1 MGNLPVRLK
10 FYVQKGKYTLIS
22 TSAIIDPSAQ
32 IAPNVEIGPFTV
44 IGPDVVIEEGTV
56 ISSHVVVKGPTK
68 IGKNNRIFQFCTI
81 GEDCQDKKFAG
92 EPTRLEIGDNNIF
105 REACTVHRGTTQ
117 DNSLTK
123 IGSNNLFMVNVHIA
137 HDVILA
143 DNCILAND
151 TNIAGHVH
159 IGDYAILG
167 GASQV
172 HQFVKIGA
180 HSMCG
185 TGSIVLKDVPSFI
198 MANGNSAKPHGIN
211 IEGLK
216 RRGFEK
222 ADIRVLRNAYK
233 SVYRK
238 GLTLDEALLELKDL
252 VEESSSVQTFIDS
265 INVSTRGII
274 R

>member
-1 MGNLPVRLK
+1 M
-10 FYVQKGKYTLIS
+10 IHS
-22 TSAIIDPSAQ
+22 TAIIDPSAQ
-32 IAPNVEIGPFTV
+32 IAADVEIGPWTIV
-44 IGPDVVIEEGTV
+44 GPDVVIGEGTV
-56 ISSHVVVKGPTK
+56 VGPHVVIKGPTT
-68 IGKNNRIFQFCTI
+68 IGKNNKIFQFCTI

-92 EPTRLEIGDNNIF
+92 EPTRLEIGDDNIF
-105 REACTVHRGTTQ
+105 REACTVHRGTIQ
-117 DNSLTK
+117 DESLTK

-137 HDVILA
+137 HDVIA
-143 DNCILAND
+143 GDNCIFAND

-185 TGSIVLKDVPSFI
+185 TGSIVLKDVPAYI

-222 ADIRVLRNAYK
+222 SDIQALRKAYK
-233 SVYRK
+233 AIYRQS
-238 GLTLDEALLELKDL
+238 LTVDEALAELEALKADSDSVNL
-252 VEESSSVQTFIDS
+252 LIESIQQ
-265 INVSTRGII
+265 STRGII

>member
-1 MGNLPVRLK
+1 M
-10 FYVQKGKYTLIS
+10 IHS
-22 TSAIIDPSAQ
+22 TAIIDPSAQ
-32 IAPNVEIGPFTV
+32 IAADVEIGPWTIV
-44 IGPDVVIEEGTV
+44 GPDVVIGEGTV
-56 ISSHVVVKGPTK
+56 VGPHVVIKGPTT
-68 IGKNNRIFQFCTI
+68 IGKNNKIFQFCTI

-92 EPTRLEIGDNNIF
+92 EPTRLEIGDDNIF
-105 REACTVHRGTTQ
+105 REACTVHRGTIQ
-117 DNSLTK
+117 DESLTK

-137 HDVILA
+137 HDVIA
-143 DNCILAND
+143 GDNCIFAND

-185 TGSIVLKDVPSFI
+185 TGSIVLKDVPAYI

-222 ADIRVLRNAYK
+222 SDIQALRKAYK
-233 SVYRK
+233 AIYRQS
-238 GLTLDEALLELKDL
+238 LTVDEALVELNALKSDSDSVNL
-252 VEESSSVQTFIDS
+252 LIESIQQ
-265 INVSTRGII
+265 STRGII

>member
-1 MGNLPVRLK
+1 M
-10 FYVQKGKYTLIS
+10 IHS
-22 TSAIIDPSAQ
+22 TAIIDPSAQ
-32 IAPNVEIGPFTV
+32 IAADVEIGPWSI
-44 IGPDVVIEEGTV
+44 IGPDVVIGEGTV
-56 ISSHVVVKGPTK
+56 IGPHVVVKGPTT

-92 EPTRLEIGDNNIF
+92 EATRLEIGDDNIF
-105 REACTVHRGTTQ
+105 REACTVHRGTIQ

-137 HDVILA
+137 HDVIA
-143 DNCILAND
+143 GDNCIFAND

-185 TGSIVLKDVPSFI
+185 TGSIVLKDVPAYI
-198 MANGNSAKPHGIN
+198 MANGNSAQPHGIN

-222 ADIRVLRNAYK
+222 SDIQVLRKAYK
-233 SVYRK
+233 AIYRQS
-238 GLTLDEALLELKDL
+238 LTVDEALLELEALKAD
-252 VEESSSVQTFIDS
+252 SDSVNMLIDS
-265 INVSTRGII
+265 IKESTRGII

>member
-1 MGNLPVRLK
+1 VCSKGSRNLIDPR
-10 FYVQKGKYTLIS
+10 
-22 TSAIIDPSAQ
+22 AIIDPSAEL
-32 IAPNVEIGPFTV
+32 ASNVTIGPWTI
-44 IGPDVVIEEGTV
+44 IGPDVVIGEGTE
-56 ISSHVVVKGPTK
+56 ISSHVVVKGPTT

-81 GEDCQDKKFAG
+81 GEDCQDKKFKG
-92 EPTRLEIGDNNIF
+92 EATRLEIGDDNIF

-117 DNSLTK
+117 DNELTK
-123 IGSNNLFMVNVHIA
+123 IGSNNLFMVNVHVA
-137 HDVILA
+137 HDVMIG

-151 TNIAGHVH
+151 TNIAGHVQ
-159 IGDYAILG
+159 IGDYVILG

-185 TGSIVLKDVPSFI
+185 TGSIVLKDVPAYI

-222 ADIRVLRNAYK
+222 SDIRTLRTAYK
-233 SVYRK
+233 YIYRK
-238 GLTLDEALLELKDL
+238 GLTTEEALVEVRQL
-252 VEESSSVQTFIDS
+252 VAESETVNLLINS
-265 INVSTRGII
+265 IENSTRGII

>member
-1 MGNLPVRLK
+1 M
-10 FYVQKGKYTLIS
+10 IS
-22 TSAIIDPSAQ
+22 TSAIIDPSAI
-32 IAPNVEIGPFTV
+32 IADGVEIGPFTV
-44 IGPDVVIEEGTV
+44 IGPDVVIEDGTV

-117 DNSLTK
+117 DNSLTQ

-137 HDVILA
+137 HDVMLA

-159 IGDYAILG
+159 IGEYAILG

-211 IEGLK
+211 VEGLK

-238 GLTLDEALLELKDL
+238 GLTLDEAMLELKDL
-252 VEESSSVQTFIDS
+252 LAESTSVQTFIDS

>member
-1 MGNLPVRLK
+1 
-10 FYVQKGKYTLIS
+10 LIHS
-22 TSAIIDPSAQ
+22 TAIIDPSAQ
-32 IAPNVEIGPFTV
+32 IAADVEIGPWTIV
-44 IGPDVVIEEGTV
+44 GPDVVIGEGTTV
-56 ISSHVVVKGPTK
+56 GPHVVIKGPTT
-68 IGKNNRIFQFCTI
+68 IGKNNKIFQFCTI

-92 EPTRLEIGDNNIF
+92 EPTRLEIGDDNIF
-105 REACTVHRGTTQ
+105 REACTVHRGTIQ
-117 DNSLTK
+117 DESLTK

-137 HDVILA
+137 HDVIA
-143 DNCILAND
+143 GDNCIFAND

-185 TGSIVLKDVPSFI
+185 TGSIVLKDVPAYI

-222 ADIRVLRNAYK
+222 SDIQALRKAYK
-233 SVYRK
+233 AIYRQS
-238 GLTLDEALLELKDL
+238 LTVDEALVELEALKADSDSVNL
-252 VEESSSVQTFIDS
+252 LIESIQQ
-265 INVSTRGII
+265 STRGII

>member
-1 MGNLPVRLK
+1 MRGT
-10 FYVQKGKYTLIS
+10 GKKELIHS
-22 TSAIIDPSAQ
+22 TAIIDPSAQ
-32 IAPNVEIGPFTV
+32 IAADVEIGPWTIV
-44 IGPDVVIEEGTV
+44 GPDVVIGEGTV
-56 ISSHVVVKGPTK
+56 VGPHVVIKGPTT
-68 IGKNNRIFQFCTI
+68 IGKNNKIFQFCTI

-92 EPTRLEIGDNNIF
+92 EPTRLEIGDDNIF
-105 REACTVHRGTTQ
+105 REACTVHRGTIQ
-117 DNSLTK
+117 DESLTK

-137 HDVILA
+137 HDVIA
-143 DNCILAND
+143 GDNCIFAND

-185 TGSIVLKDVPSFI
+185 TGSIVLKDVPAYI

-222 ADIRVLRNAYK
+222 SDIQALRKAYK
-233 SVYRK
+233 AIYRQS
-238 GLTLDEALLELKDL
+238 LTVDEALVELETLKADSDSVNL
-252 VEESSSVQTFIDS
+252 LIESIQQ
-265 INVSTRGII
+265 STRGII

>member
-1 MGNLPVRLK
+1 
-10 FYVQKGKYTLIS
+10 LIDPR
-22 TSAIIDPSAQ
+22 AIIDPSAEVAQ
-32 IAPNVEIGPFTV
+32 NVSIGPWTIIGPNVV
-44 IGPDVVIEEGTV
+44 IGEGTE
-56 ISSHVVVKGPTK
+56 ISSHVVVKGPTT

-81 GEDCQDKKFAG
+81 GEDCQDKKFKG
-92 EPTRLEIGDNNIF
+92 EATRLEIGDNNIF

-117 DNSLTK
+117 DNELTK
-123 IGSNNLFMVNVHIA
+123 IGSNNLFMVNVHVA
-137 HDVILA
+137 HDVVMG

-151 TNIAGHVH
+151 TNIAGHVE
-159 IGDYAILG
+159 IGDFVILG

-185 TGSIVLKDVPSFI
+185 TGSVVLKDVPAYI

-222 ADIRVLRNAYK
+222 SDIHTLRMAYK
-233 SVYRK
+233 FIYRK
-238 GLTLDEALLELKDL
+238 GLTTEEALVEVKQLLAESKTVGLL
-252 VEESSSVQTFIDS
+252 VNS
-265 INVSTRGII
+265 IENSTRGII

>member
-1 MGNLPVRLK
+1 MIDPR
-10 FYVQKGKYTLIS
+10 
-22 TSAIIDPSAQ
+22 AIIDPSAEL
-32 IAPNVEIGPFTV
+32 ASNVTIGPWTI
-44 IGPDVVIEEGTV
+44 IGPDVVIGEGTE
-56 ISSHVVVKGPTK
+56 ISSHVVVKGPTT

-81 GEDCQDKKFAG
+81 GEDCQDKKFKG
-92 EPTRLEIGDNNIF
+92 EATRLEIGDDNIF

-117 DNSLTK
+117 DNELTK
-123 IGSNNLFMVNVHIA
+123 IGSNNLFMVNVHVA
-137 HDVILA
+137 HDVMIG

-151 TNIAGHVH
+151 TNIAGHVQ
-159 IGDYAILG
+159 IGDYVILG

-185 TGSIVLKDVPSFI
+185 TGSIVLKDVPAYI

-222 ADIRVLRNAYK
+222 SDIRTLRTAYK
-233 SVYRK
+233 YIYRK
-238 GLTLDEALLELKDL
+238 GLTTEEALVEVRQL
-252 VEESSSVQTFIDS
+252 VAESETVNLLINS
-265 INVSTRGII
+265 IENSTRGII

>member
-1 MGNLPVRLK
+1 MIHPTAL
-10 FYVQKGKYTLIS
+10 
-22 TSAIIDPSAQ
+22 IDPSAKL
-32 IAPNVEIGPFTV
+32 ADNVTVGPWTV
-44 IGPDVVIEEGTV
+44 IGPDVEIGEGTE

-81 GEDCQDKKFAG
+81 GEDCQDKKFKG
-92 EPTRLEIGDNNIF
+92 EPTRLEIGDDNIF

-123 IGSNNLFMVNVHIA
+123 IGSHNLFMVNVHIA
-137 HDVILA
+137 HDVMLA

-159 IGDYAILG
+159 IGDFVILG

-185 TGSIVLKDVPSFI
+185 TGSIVLKDVPAYI
-198 MANGNSAKPHGIN
+198 MANGNSAQPHGIN

-233 SVYRK
+233 SIYRK
-238 GLTLDEALLELKDL
+238 GLTLDEALMELKSMTS
-252 VEESSSVQTFIDS
+252 ESSAVQLLIDS
-265 INVSTRGII
+265 LEQSTRGII

>member
-1 MGNLPVRLK
+1 V
-10 FYVQKGKYTLIS
+10 IDS
-22 TSAIIDPSAQ
+22 SAVIDPSAQ
-32 IAPNVEIGPFTV
+32 IADDVKIGPFCV
-44 IGPDVVIEEGTV
+44 IGADVIIEEGTV
-56 ISSHVVVKGPTK
+56 LASHVVVKGPTR
-68 IGKNNRIFQFCTI
+68 IGKHNKIFQFCSI

-92 EPTRLEIGDNNIF
+92 EPTRLEIGDHNIF
-105 REACTVHRGTTQ
+105 REACTVHRGTVQ

-123 IGSNNLFMVNVHIA
+123 IGSHNLFMVNVHIA
-137 HDVILA
+137 HDVIVG

-172 HQFVKIGA
+172 HQFVKIGS

-185 TGSIVLKDVPSFI
+185 TGSIVLKDVPAYV

-211 IEGLK
+211 VEGLK
-216 RRGFEK
+216 RRGFDK
-222 ADIRVLRNAYK
+222 TDIRTLRLAYK
-233 SVYRK
+233 SIYRK
-238 GLTLDEALLELKDL
+238 SLTIDEAMLEIKAMVAD
-252 VEESSSVQTFIDS
+252 SSAVQALIDS
-265 INVSTRGII
+265 LNSSTRGII

>member
-1 MGNLPVRLK
+1 VP
-10 FYVQKGKYTLIS
+10 KGKYILIDS
-22 TSAIIDPSAQ
+22 RAIIDPSAKL
-32 IAPNVEIGPFTV
+32 AENVEVGPFTV
-44 IGPDVVIEEGTV
+44 IGPDVTIDEGTV
-56 ISSHVVVKGPTK
+56 IGSHVVIKGPTS
-68 IGKNNRIFQFCTI
+68 IGKHNRVFQFCTI
-81 GEDCQDKKFAG
+81 GEDCQDKKFNG
-92 EPTRLEIGDNNIF
+92 EPTRLEIGDHNIF

-123 IGSNNLFMVNVHIA
+123 IGSHNLFMVNVHVA
-137 HDVILA
+137 HDAIIG

-159 IGDYAILG
+159 IGNYAILG

-172 HQFVKIGA
+172 HQFVKIGS

-185 TGSIVLKDVPSFI
+185 TGSIVLKDVPAYI

-211 IEGLK
+211 VEGLK

-222 ADIRVLRNAYK
+222 NDIRMLRNAYK

-238 GLTLDEALLELKDL
+238 GLTLEEARPELLELLKESPA
-252 VEESSSVQTFIDS
+252 VEAFIDS
-265 INVSTRGII
+265 IDQSTRGII

>member
-1 MGNLPVRLK
+1 MPGRSDVCRT
-10 FYVQKGKYTLIS
+10 GKVTLIDPR
-22 TSAIIDPSAQ
+22 AIIDPAAQ
-32 IAPNVEIGPFTV
+32 IADDVEIGPWTMV
-44 IGPDVVIEEGTV
+44 GPDVVIEEGTT
-56 ISSHVVVKGPTK
+56 IGPHVVVKGPTH
-68 IGKNNRIFQFCTI
+68 IGKHNRIFQFCSI
-81 GEDCQDKKFAG
+81 GEDCQDKKYAG
-92 EPTRLEIGDNNIF
+92 EATRLEIGDHNIF
-105 REACTVHRGTTQ
+105 REACTIHRGTVQ

-123 IGSNNLFMVNVHIA
+123 IGSHNLFMVNVHIA
-137 HDVILA
+137 HDVVMG
-143 DNCILAND
+143 DQCILAND

-185 TGSIVLKDVPSFI
+185 TGSIVLKDVPAYI

-222 ADIRVLRNAYK
+222 SDIQALRKAYK
-233 SVYRK
+233 VIYRQ
-238 GLTLDEALLELKDL
+238 GLTVEEALTELAPLEQD
-252 VEESSSVQTFIDS
+252 SSAVSLLIETVKQ
-265 INVSTRGII
+265 STRGII

>member
-1 MGNLPVRLK
+1 
-10 FYVQKGKYTLIS
+10 LIDPR
-22 TSAIIDPSAQ
+22 AIIDPSAEL
-32 IAPNVEIGPFTV
+32 ASNVTIGPWTI
-44 IGPDVVIEEGTV
+44 IGPDVVIGEGTE
-56 ISSHVVVKGPTK
+56 ISSHVVVKGPTT

-81 GEDCQDKKFAG
+81 GEDCQDKKFKG
-92 EPTRLEIGDNNIF
+92 EATRLEIGDDNIF

-117 DNSLTK
+117 DNELTK
-123 IGSNNLFMVNVHIA
+123 IGSNNLFMVNVHVA
-137 HDVILA
+137 HDVMIG

-151 TNIAGHVH
+151 TNIAGHVQ
-159 IGDYAILG
+159 IGDYVILG

-185 TGSIVLKDVPSFI
+185 TGSIVLKDVPAYI

-222 ADIRVLRNAYK
+222 SDIRTLRTAYK
-233 SVYRK
+233 YIYRK
-238 GLTLDEALLELKDL
+238 GLTTEEALVEVRQL
-252 VEESSSVQTFIDS
+252 VAESETVNLLINS
-265 INVSTRGII
+265 IENSTRGII

>member
-1 MGNLPVRLK
+1 
-10 FYVQKGKYTLIS
+10 LIHA
-22 TSAIIDPSAQ
+22 TAIIDPSAK
-32 IAPNVEIGPFTV
+32 IAANVEIGPWSIVGADVVIGEGTV
-44 IGPDVVIEEGTV
+44 IGPHVVI
-56 ISSHVVVKGPTK
+56 KGPTV

-105 REACTVHRGTTQ
+105 REACTVHRGTVQ
-117 DNSLTK
+117 DESLTK

-137 HDVILA
+137 HDVIA
-143 DNCILAND
+143 GDNCIFAND

-180 HSMCG
+180 HAMCG
-185 TGSIVLKDVPSFI
+185 TGSIVLKDVPAYI
-198 MANGNSAKPHGIN
+198 MANGNSAQPHGIN

-216 RRGFEK
+216 RRGFVK
-222 ADIRVLRNAYK
+222 TDIQVLRKAYK
-233 SVYRK
+233 AIYRQ
-238 GLTLDEALLELKDL
+238 GLTVNEALDELDALKAQ
-252 VEESSSVQTFIDS
+252 SSAVQLLIDS
-265 INVSTRGII
+265 LNASTRGII

>member
-1 MGNLPVRLK
+1 M
-10 FYVQKGKYTLIS
+10 IHS
-22 TSAIIDPSAQ
+22 TAIIDPSAQ
-32 IAPNVEIGPFTV
+32 IAANVEIGPWSIV
-44 IGPDVVIEEGTV
+44 GPDVVIGEGTV
-56 ISSHVVVKGPTK
+56 IGPHVVIKGPTV

-105 REACTVHRGTTQ
+105 REACTVHRGTVQ

-123 IGSNNLFMVNVHIA
+123 IGSNNLFMVNVHVA
-137 HDVILA
+137 HDVIA
-143 DNCILAND
+143 GSNCIFAND

-185 TGSIVLKDVPSFI
+185 TGSIVLKDVPAYI
-198 MANGNSAKPHGIN
+198 MANGNSAQPHGIN

-222 ADIRVLRNAYK
+222 ADIQVLRKAYK
-233 SVYRK
+233 AIYRQ
-238 GLTLDEALLELKDL
+238 GLTVTEALVELDELKSQSTAVQLL
-252 VEESSSVQTFIDS
+252 IDS
-265 INVSTRGII
+265 LNDSTRGII